1 MESKLYKEYKK
12 AMQIMNDRPSFDA
25 LKDEVIELIE
35 DKSLEEVFDV
45 IHTILRMAGAPTMM
59 SYVLGY
65 PTAIKH
71 AKRVAEYGCPR
82 SRRNHLKHGDDCIC
96 KR

>member
-1 MESKLYKEYKK
+1 MYKEYKK
-12 AMQIMNDRPSFDA
+12 AIKIMSSGPNFDA

-45 IHTILRMAGAPTMM
+45 IHTLLRIAGAPTML

-65 PTAIKH
+65 PTAIKI
-71 AKRVAEYGCPR
+71 AKRFKMYGCPR
-82 SRRNHLKHGDDCIC
+82 SRRNHLKNGDDCIC